1 MAIGRTNAGG
11 GGGGLNFSVKAY
23 ASESVLPNTASEN
36 TIAVI
41 TDTAITVWVAD
52 VKEPESPTDGIVW
65 IKVGTE
71 SGVSFNALRK
81 NALAIYPVSVLQYAN
96 GEFANMDA
104 FIFQNGAWAQF
115 SEVFTALY
123 IIKDGFVDFEQ
134 YPYTYKYQYW
144 GMNKVETKTGGVEPS
159 AIKVSQ
165 TYNGNPALWTKS
177 SNGYYWENTFD
188 RVTVPNNASTFKF
201 EYYLLGANGDN
212 PVITVGEATTSIPR
226 GSGSKVE
233 NGIAEIDVTG
243 LRGQTVQFTY
253 TTYGG
258 PNNYD
263 NYVANAWFE

>member
-1 MAIGRTNAGG
+1 MAIGRTNVGG
-11 GGGGLNFSVKAY
+11 GGGGLNFKVVGVSAQPGNPK
-23 ASESVLPNTASEN
+23 EN
-36 TIAVI
+36 TIWVN
-41 TDTAITVWVAD
+41 TDTEITSWAFSAT
-52 VKEPESPTDGIVW
+52 EPESPVEGMVW
-65 IKVGTE
+65 IVTGTSSTVE
-71 SGVSFNALRK
+71 FNALKK
-81 NALAIYPVSVLQYAN
+81 NGIQVYPVSCKQYVSGAWADR
-96 GEFANMDA
+96 FAYVY
-104 FIFQNGAWAQF
+104 QNGAWSQF
-115 SEVFTALY
+115 SEVITALY

-134 YPYTYKYQYW
+134 YPYTYEYQYW
-144 GMNKVETKTGGVEPS
+144 GTNKVETKTGGVEPS

-177 SNGYYWENTFD
+177 SNSYYWKNKFNN
-188 RVTVPNNASTFKF
+188 VTVPNNASTFKF
-201 EYYLLGANGDN
+201 EYYLLGADGNN

-226 GSGSKVE
+226 GSGNKVE

>member
-1 MAIGRTNAGG
+1 MAIGRTNAG

-23 ASESVLPNTASEN
+23 ASESSLPASASEN

-41 TDTAITVWVAD
+41 TETAITGWVAD
-52 VKEPESPTDGIVW
+52 VKEPGSPTDGIVW

-71 SGVSFNALRK
+71 SKVPFNALRR
-81 NALAIYPVSVLQYAN
+81 NVIAIYPVSVLQYTN

-104 FIFQNGAWAQF
+104 YIYKNSTWVQF

-134 YPYTYKYQYW
+134 YTYTYEYQEW
-144 GMNKVETKTGGVEPS
+144 GTNKVETFTGGVKPS

-165 TYNGNPALWTKS
+165 TYNGKPALWTSS
-177 SNGYYWENTFD
+177 SNSYYWKNTFD
-188 RVTVPNNASTFKF
+188 SVTVPNNASTFKF
-201 EYYLLGANGDN
+201 EYYLLGADGNN

-226 GSGSKVE
+226 GSGNKVE

-258 PNNYD
+258 SNNRD

>member
-1 MAIGRTNAGG
+1 M
-11 GGGGLNFSVKAY
+11 
-23 ASESVLPNTASEN
+23 LPNTASEN

-41 TDTAITVWVAD
+41 TDTAITSWVLD
-52 VKEPESPTDGIVW
+52 VKEPESPVVGMVW
-65 IKVGTE
+65 IEVGTE
-71 SGVSFNALRK
+71 SGVAFNALKK
-81 NALAIYPVSVLQYAN
+81 NGLAAYPVWVRQYSDGA
-96 GEFANMDA
+96 FADRYA
-104 FIFQNGAWAQF
+104 FIYQNGAWAQF

-134 YPYTYKYQYW
+134 HPYTYKYQEW
-144 GMNKVETKTGGVEPS
+144 VTNKVETFTGGVEPR

-177 SNGYYWENTFD
+177 SNGYYWKNTFD
-188 RVTVPNNASTFKF
+188 SVTVPKNASTFKF
-201 EYYLLGANGDN
+201 EYYLLGAQDHN
-212 PVITVGEATTSIPR
+212 PVIAVGEATTSIPR
-226 GSGSKVE
+226 GSGNKVK

>member
-1 MAIGRTNAGG
+1 MAIGRTNVG

-23 ASESVLPNTASEN
+23 ASESSLPASASEN

-41 TDTAITVWVAD
+41 TETAITGWVAD
-52 VKEPESPTDGIVW
+52 VKEPGSPTDGIVW
-65 IKVGTE
+65 VKVGTE
-71 SGVSFNALRK
+71 SVVPFNALRR
-81 NALAIYPVSVLQYAN
+81 NVLAIYPVSVLQYTN
-96 GEFANMDA
+96 GKFANMDA
-104 FIFQNGAWAQF
+104 FIHQNGAWAKF

-134 YPYTYKYQYW
+134 YPYTYEYQVW
-144 GMNKVETKTGGVEPS
+144 VTSLETKTGGVEPS

-177 SNGYYWENTFD
+177 SNGYYWKNTFNS
-188 RVTVPNNASTFKF
+188 VTVPKNASTFKF
-201 EYYLLGANGDN
+201 EYYLLGAQDHN
-212 PVITVGEATTSIPR
+212 PVIAVGEATTSIPR

-253 TTYGG
+253 TTYGNA
-258 PNNYD
+258 NNYD

>member
-1 MAIGRTNAGG
+1 MAIGRTNVGG

-23 ASESVLPNTASEN
+23 ASESSLPSSASEN

-41 TDTAITVWVAD
+41 TETAITGWVAD
-52 VKEPESPTDGIVW
+52 VKEPESPVDGIVW

-104 FIFQNGAWAQF
+104 FIYQNGAWAQF

-134 YPYTYKYQYW
+134 YPYTYEYQEW
-144 GMNKVETKTGGVEPS
+144 VTNKVETFTGGVKPS

-177 SNGYYWENTFD
+177 SNGYYWKNTFNS
-188 RVTVPNNASTFKF
+188 VTVPNNASTFKF
-201 EYYLLGANGDN
+201 EYYLLGAQDHN
-212 PVITVGEATTSIPR
+212 PVIAVGEATTSIPR
-226 GSGSKVE
+226 GSGNKVE

-253 TTYGG
+253 TTYG
-258 PNNYD
+258 NANTYD

>member
-1 MAIGRTNAGG
+1 
-11 GGGGLNFSVKAY
+11 
-23 ASESVLPNTASEN
+23 
-36 TIAVI
+36 
-41 TDTAITVWVAD
+41 
-52 VKEPESPTDGIVW
+52 
-65 IKVGTE
+65 
-71 SGVSFNALRK
+71 
-81 NALAIYPVSVLQYAN
+81 
-96 GEFANMDA
+96 MDA
-104 FIFQNGAWAQF
+104 FIHQNGAWAKF

-134 YPYTYKYQYW
+134 YPYTYEYQYW

-165 TYNGNPALWTKS
+165 TYNGNPALLTKS
-177 SNGYYWENTFD
+177 SNGYYWKNTFNS
-188 RVTVPNNASTFKF
+188 VNVPNNASTFKF
-201 EYYLLGANGDN
+201 EYYLLGANGNN

>member
-1 MAIGRTNAGG
+1 MAKGFKHGG
-11 GGGGLNFSVKAY
+11 GGAFLNFKV
-23 ASESVLPNTASEN
+23 VGGTAQPETAAEN
-36 TIAVI
+36 TIWVNTE
-41 TDTAITVWVAD
+41 TDISGWVFSTV
-52 VKEPESPTDGIVW
+52 EPGEPAEGLVW
-65 IKVGTE
+65 IEVG
-71 SGVSFNALRK
+71 SDSPAPFNMLKK
-81 NALAIYPVSVLQYAN
+81 NSVYVDPVSCKQYVSGAWADR
-96 GEFANMDA
+96 FAYVY
-104 FIFQNGAWAQF
+104 QNGAWVQF
-115 SEVFTALY
+115 SEVITALY

-144 GMNKVETKTGGVEPS
+144 GTNKVETKTGGVEPS

-177 SNGYYWENTFD
+177 SNGYYWKNTFD
-188 RVTVPNNASTFKF
+188 SVTVPNNASTFKF
-201 EYYLLGANGDN
+201 EYYLLGAQDHN
-212 PVITVGEATTSIPR
+212 PVIAVGEATTSIPR